1 MSVVPPELAPSTS
14 TWSPSASYHP
24 SPIPIPQIHY
34 WFFNSNNIL
43 SRSFVITD
51 SICGKNPAELWNHR
65 DWITD
70 LKYENI
76 FEQIAGWIT
85 ELAAFKF
92 DQIGRLDWDDTSG
105 TRRVVPFS
113 EASAKEAQRSE
124 ERDTTVPDGPFD
136 TAHSYLTFLLSNQ
149 GRTSTFPMPA
159 LFQPYIYTLPDRTL
173 DGPSFVLFPSDLD
186 SQNVL
191 VDDDGTITGT
201 LTGRM
206 YTLVPARQRRR
217 GILCG

>member
-1 MSVVPPELAPSTS
+1 MVTQCFISSKS
-14 TWSPSASYHP
+14 S
-24 SPIPIPQIHY
+24 IPIPQIHY
-34 WFFNSNNIL
+34 WFFNFNNIL

-51 SICGKNPAELWNHR
+51 SICGKNPAELRNDR

-124 ERDTTVPDGPFD
+124 EQDTTVPDGPFD

-173 DGPSFVLFPSDLD
+173 DGPSFVLFHSDFD

-191 VDDDGTITGT
+191 VGTITGT

-206 YTLVPARQRRR
+206 YTLVPARQRRLR
-217 GILCG
+217 ILCG